1 MPSGAVRIGRAS
13 LPASGPSGTGSDSR
27 LRAGFL
33 ARCGAR
39 SGAWSLPFAVLLL
52 LVPAAAL
59 AQYTPFGKNKV
70 HYARFEWQV
79 LESRHFRLYHYR
91 EEADLARQALELAED
106 GYTDLR
112 TRFAHDV
119 TRPIPLIVY
128 SSHLDFQ
135 QTNVTPY
142 FLPEGVAGLT
152 EFARG
157 RVLVPFDGSL
167 HDFRTT
173 LRHELV
179 HVFQLSLAER
189 TARERFRTGMPG
201 FPLWFTEGE
210 AVHFSEQR
218 DAEADM
224 VLRDMVVA
232 GKLPAIGEFWRYEG
246 GFTIY
251 KLGQSVLDYVAQTWG
266 EDRIR
271 LFHERLGRHDRFD
284 DTLHDVLGI
293 TSEEL
298 SSRWAFHLKQRY
310 FPSVETAVPSTAV
323 SKRLTAEGGADFK
336 PLPLPAGLPG
346 LEGHF
351 AFLSPRNG
359 FTNIYAAAG
368 DGEKPEQD
376 VRVLVA
382 GERRAEFESF
392 HAFRSRMDVSADGLL
407 LFTAKYQGQDAV
419 NVYSLARRR
428 VVARYAFDGLM
439 GLTSPAWAGNTRRIV
454 FSGLSR
460 EGDSDLYL
468 YDRGEGRLT
477 RLTHDRYLDVE
488 PAWCAWANAVV
499 WVSDRGPAGDS
510 GARNLYLLTPGTGA
524 IRSLTR
530 GDWRDAS
537 PACDSVRKEILFTS
551 DRDGVQDAYQVDA
564 QGNGER
570 LTQSLDAVFDPR
582 PTPGGRSFLA
592 AVYREGRFEVRSFAR
607 ADSAGDPVRFT
618 EAASDTLRPWDWNA
632 LAVPVASRTTRYRPR
647 FGLDIAQGGVLL
659 DPGMRT
665 GEGLS
670 AAFSDMMGNH
680 LLYVGVGNSSFSSGS
695 RFLDEFS
702 ASVAYVN
709 LGRRLNYGLSA
720 FHYAGEYYDRLGF
733 PYFERRAG
741 VGLIL
746 RYPFSKFTR
755 VESNASVAYGE
766 TDRTFSG
773 FWRAGPLASH
783 SLAWIHDTSLWLST
797 GPIDGQ
803 RVNLTAATTINLR
816 QGGPENTLLL
826 GEWNRYL
833 RLGLL
838 SCYAVRLQG
847 RWSEGENPE
856 VFLLGGSHSLRGWPR
871 RGLNGKRTVLWNNEV
886 RFPVM
891 RGAVLGLPPG
901 DLELPGVQGAV
912 FLDGGAAWSEGW
924 PPPWRGSYGVGFRM
938 GFGGF
943 LVLRLDFAR
952 QTDFRDWSGSTRTEF
967 YVGWNY

>member
-1 MPSGAVRIGRAS
+1 MMPRRSIGLYAHQGAARTGDASFPARRTNASRGPGRS
-13 LPASGPSGTGSDSR
+13 CGPM
-27 LRAGFL
+27 L
-33 ARCGAR
+33 ALA
-39 SGAWSLPFAVLLL
+39 AFLL
-52 LVPAAAL
+52 LVPTAAL

-70 HYARFEWQV
+70 HYARFDWQV

-91 EEADLARQALELAED
+91 EEADLARQALDLAED
-106 GYTDLR
+106 GYAELR
-112 TRFAHDV
+112 IRFAQDV
-119 TRPIPLIVY
+119 KHPIPLIVY

-152 EFARG
+152 EFSRG

-167 HDFRTT
+167 HDFRVT

-179 HVFQLSLAER
+179 HVFQLSLEER
-189 TARERFRTGMPG
+189 TTREHFRPG
-201 FPLWFTEGE
+201 IPGLPLWFTEGE

-218 DAEADM
+218 DSEADM

-232 GKLPAIGEFWRYEG
+232 GTLPAIGEFWRYEG
-246 GFTIY
+246 SFTIY
-251 KLGQSVLDYVAQTWG
+251 KLGQSVLDYVAESWG
-266 EDRIR
+266 EDRLR
-271 LFHERLGRHDRFD
+271 LFHEQLWRYDKFD
-284 DTLHDVLGI
+284 DVLHDVLGV

-298 SSRWAFHLKQRY
+298 STRWAYYLKRRY
-310 FPSVETAVPSTAV
+310 FPAVETAVPSATA

-346 LEGHF
+346 LDHHF

-359 FTNIYAAAG
+359 FTNIYTADTG
-368 DGEKPEQD
+368 GEKPEQG

-382 GERRAEFESF
+382 GERQAEFESF

-407 LFTAKYQGQDAV
+407 LFAAKQEGRDAV
-419 NVYSLARRR
+419 NVYSIANRR
-428 VVARYAFDGLM
+428 VVARYAFADLVGLN
-439 GLTSPAWAGNTRRIV
+439 SPAWAGDTRRIV
-454 FSGLSR
+454 FSALSR

-468 YDRGEGRLT
+468 FDRVEDKLTQLT
-477 RLTHDRYLDVE
+477 RDRYLDID
-488 PAWCAWANAVV
+488 PAWCAWAKGVV
-499 WVSDRGPAGDS
+499 WASDRGPAGDR
-510 GARNLYLLTPGTGA
+510 GARNLFLLTPSDGE
-524 IRSLTR
+524 IRPLTC
-530 GDWRDAS
+530 GDWRDAA
-537 PACDSVRKEILFTS
+537 PVCDSVRREILFTS
-551 DRDGVQDAYQVDA
+551 DRDGIQNAYRIDA
-564 QGNGER
+564 QGAGER
-570 LTQSLDAVFDPR
+570 LTRSLDALFDPR
-582 PTPGGRSFLA
+582 PTSDGRAFLA
-592 AVYREGRFEVRSFAR
+592 TVYREGRFEVRSFAR
-607 ADSAGDPVRFT
+607 ADTAG
-618 EAASDTLRPWDWNA
+618 EAVGLIAAGADTLRPWDWTA
-632 LAVPVASRTTRYRPR
+632 QTGPVASRTTNYRPR
-647 FGLDIAQGGVLL
+647 FSLDIAQGGVLM

-680 LLYVGVGNSSFSSGS
+680 LLFVGLGNGNFSSAS

-709 LGRRLNYGLSA
+709 LSRRLNYGLSV
-720 FHYAGEYYDRLGF
+720 FHFAGEYYDPLGF

-755 VESNASVAYGE
+755 VESNASLVYGE

-773 FWRAGPLASH
+773 FRRSGPLASH
-783 SLAWIHDTSLWLST
+783 SVAWIRDTSLWLPT

-816 QGGPENTLLL
+816 RGGPENTLLL

-847 RWSEGENPE
+847 RWSDGENPE
-856 VFLLGGSHSLRGWPR
+856 VFLLGGSNSLRGWPR
-871 RGLNGKRTVLWNNEV
+871 RGLNGKRSLLWNNEV
-886 RFPVM
+886 RFPLM

-901 DLELPGVQGAV
+901 DLELPGIQGAV
-912 FLDGGAAWSEGW
+912 FIDGGAAWTEGW
-924 PPPWRGSYGVGFRM
+924 PPPWVGSYGVGLRM
-938 GFGGF
+938 GFGGL

-952 QTDFRDWSGSTRTEF
+952 RTDFRDWSRTTRTEF

>member
-1 MPSGAVRIGRAS
+1 
-13 LPASGPSGTGSDSR
+13 LFGPI
-27 LRAGFL
+27 L
-33 ARCGAR
+33 A
-39 SGAWSLPFAVLLL
+39 LVTILLL
-52 LVPAAAL
+52 IPVPTL

-79 LESRHFRLYHYR
+79 LEGRHFRLYHYR
-91 EEADLARQALELAED
+91 EEADLARQALDLAEE
-106 GYTDLR
+106 GYADLR

-119 TRPIPLIVY
+119 VRPIPLIVY

-167 HDFRTT
+167 HDFRVT

-179 HVFQLSLAER
+179 HVFQLSLEER
-189 TARERFRTGMPG
+189 TTREHFRPG
-201 FPLWFTEGE
+201 IPGLPLWFTEGE

-218 DAEADM
+218 DSEADM
-224 VLRDMVVA
+224 ILRDMVVA
-232 GKLPAIGEFWRYEG
+232 GKLPPISEFWRHEG
-246 GFTIY
+246 GFTLY

-266 EDRIR
+266 EDRLR
-271 LFHERLGRHDRFD
+271 LFHEQLWRHDRFED
-284 DTLHDVLGI
+284 VLHDVLGV
-293 TSEEL
+293 TLEEL
-298 SSRWAFHLKQRY
+298 SSRWEHDLKKRY
-310 FPSVETAVPSTAV
+310 FPSVETAVPCTFT
-323 SKRLTAEGGADFK
+323 SKQLTAEGGADFK
-336 PLPLPAGLPG
+336 PLPLPPGLPG
-346 LEGHF
+346 FVGHF
-351 AFLSPRNG
+351 VFLSPRNG

-368 DGEKPEQD
+368 DGEKPEQE

-382 GERRAEFESF
+382 GERRPEFESF

-407 LFTAKYQGQDAV
+407 LFSAKHQGQDAI
-419 NVYSLARRR
+419 NVYSIPRRR
-428 VVARYAFDGLM
+428 VVARYAFDGLV
-439 GLTSPAWAGNTRRIV
+439 GLTSPAWAGDTHRFV

-460 EGDSDLYL
+460 EGDSDLYV
-468 YDRGEGRLT
+468 YDREGGGLT
-477 RLTHDRYLDVE
+477 RLTHDRYLDIE
-488 PAWCAWANAVV
+488 PAWCAWADAVV
-499 WVSDRGPAGDS
+499 WVSDRGPAGDH
-510 GARNLYLLTPGTGA
+510 GARNLYLLTPGTGE

-530 GDWRDAS
+530 GDWRDGS
-537 PACDSVRKEILFTS
+537 PACDSVHQEILFTS
-551 DRDGVQDAYQVDA
+551 DRDGFQNVYRVDA
-564 QGNGER
+564 QGSGER
-570 LTQSLDAVFDPR
+570 LTRSLDALLDPR
-582 PTPGGRSFLA
+582 PTPDGRAFLA
-592 AVYREGRFEVRSFAR
+592 TVYREGRFEVRSFAR
-607 ADSAGDPVRFT
+607 ADTAGQPVRPP
-618 EAASDTLRPWDWNA
+618 AAADSLCPWDWNVVA
-632 LAVPVASRTTRYRPR
+632 APVASRTTHYRPR
-647 FGLDIAQGGVLL
+647 LGLDIAQGGVLL
-659 DPGMRT
+659 DPGLRT

-670 AAFSDMMGNH
+670 AAFSDVMGNH
-680 LLYVGVGNSSFSSGS
+680 LLFVGVGNGSFSSAS
-695 RFLDEFS
+695 RFLDELS

-709 LGRRLNYGLSA
+709 LSRRLNYGASA

-755 VESNASVAYGE
+755 IESNASVAYGE
-766 TDRTFSG
+766 TDRTFTG
-773 FWRAGPLASH
+773 FRRAGPLASH
-783 SLAWIHDTSLWLST
+783 SLAWIRDTSLWIPT

-803 RVNLTAATTINLR
+803 RVNFTAATTVDLR
-816 QGGPENTLLL
+816 RGEPENTLLL

-856 VFLLGGSHSLRGWPR
+856 VFLLGGSHSLRGWPH
-871 RGLNGKRTVLWNNEV
+871 RGLNGKRTLLWNNEL
-886 RFPVM
+886 RFPLM

-901 DLELPGVQGAV
+901 NLDLPGIQGAV
-912 FLDGGAAWSEGW
+912 FLDGGAAWSQGW
-924 PPPWRGSYGVGFRM
+924 PPPWAGSYGVGFRM

-952 QTDFRDWSGSTRTEF
+952 RTDFRRWSRSTKTEF

>member
-1 MPSGAVRIGRAS
+1 MGGVS
-13 LPASGPSGTGSDSR
+13 LPASDPFSIR
-27 LRAGFL
+27 LL
-33 ARCGAR
+33 SR
-39 SGAWSLPFAVLLL
+39 SGAWSRAGRRVRSGVWTLPFVTLLL
-52 LVPAAAL
+52 LVPAATL

-91 EEADLARQALELAED
+91 EEADLARQALELAEE
-106 GYTDLR
+106 GYVDLR
-112 TRFAHDV
+112 ARFAHDV
-119 TRPIPLIVY
+119 VRPIPLIIY

-167 HDFRTT
+167 HDFRVT

-179 HVFQLSLAER
+179 HVFQLSLEER
-189 TARERFRTGMPG
+189 TNREHFRPG
-201 FPLWFTEGE
+201 IPGLPLWFTEGE

-218 DAEADM
+218 DTEADM
-224 VLRDMVVA
+224 ILRDMVVA
-232 GKLPAIGEFWRYEG
+232 GTLPPIGEFWRHEG
-246 GFTIY
+246 GFTLY
-251 KLGQSVLDYVAQTWG
+251 KLGQSVLDYVAETWG
-266 EDRIR
+266 EDRLR
-271 LFHERLGRHDRFD
+271 LFHEQLWRHDRFED
-284 DTLHDVLGI
+284 VLHDVLGV

-310 FPSVETAVPSTAV
+310 FPSVETAVPSSVV
-323 SKRLTAEGGADFK
+323 SKQLTAEGGSDFK

-346 LEGHF
+346 LDGHF

-359 FTNIYAAAG
+359 FTNIYTAAG
-368 DGEKPEQD
+368 AGEKPERE

-407 LFTAKYQGQDAV
+407 LFAAKHDGRDAV
-419 NVYSLARRR
+419 NVYSIARRR
-428 VVARYAFDGLM
+428 VVSRYAFAGLI
-439 GLTSPAWAGNTRRIV
+439 GLTSPAWAGDTNRFV

-460 EGDSDLYL
+460 EGDSDLFL
-468 YDRGEGRLT
+468 YDREKDRLT
-477 RLTHDRYLDVE
+477 RLTRDRYLDIE
-488 PAWCAWANAVV
+488 PAWCAWANSVV
-499 WVSDRGPAGDS
+499 WVSDRGPAGDR
-510 GARNLYLLTPGTGA
+510 GARNLYLLAPGTGE
-524 IRSLTR
+524 IRPLTR
-530 GDWRDAS
+530 GAWRDAS

-551 DRDGVQDAYQVDA
+551 DRDGFQDAYRIDA
-564 QGNGER
+564 QGSGER
-570 LTQSLDAVFDPR
+570 LTRSLDALFDPR
-582 PTPGGRSFLA
+582 PTPDGRAFLA
-592 AVYREGRFEVRSFAR
+592 TVYREGRFEARSFAR
-607 ADSAGDPVRFT
+607 ADTAGEPVRF
-618 EAASDTLRPWDWNA
+618 AASAADTLRPWDWNT
-632 LAVPVASRTTRYRPR
+632 LADPVASRTTHYSPR
-647 FGLDIAQGGVLL
+647 FSLDIAQGGVLL

-670 AAFSDMMGNH
+670 AAFSDIMGNH
-680 LLYVGVGNSSFSSGS
+680 LLFVGLGNSSFSSAS

-709 LGRRLNYGLSA
+709 LGRRLNYGVSA
-720 FHYAGEYYDRLGF
+720 FHYAGEYYDRLGY

-746 RYPFSKFTR
+746 RYPSSKFTR

-766 TDRTFSG
+766 TDRTFTG
-773 FWRAGPLASH
+773 FRRAGPLASH

-803 RVNLTAATTINLR
+803 RVNLTAATTIDLR
-816 QGGPENTLLL
+816 GGGPENTLLL

-847 RWSEGENPE
+847 RWSDGENPE
-856 VFLLGGSHSLRGWPR
+856 VFLLGGSQSLRGWPHHD
-871 RGLNGKRTVLWNNEV
+871 LNGKRTLLWNNEV
-886 RFPVM
+886 RFPLM

-912 FLDGGAAWSEGW
+912 FLDGGAAWNEGW
-924 PPPWRGSYGVGFRM
+924 PPPWAGSYGVGFRM

-952 QTDFRDWSGSTRTEF
+952 RIVFPDWSRSTRTEF